1 MSNTEL
7 HTGKFKIVAKNN
19 AEIKKYVEDN
29 NLSDK
34 LSISKYGGWYIDD
47 EDYTITRI
55 KNSDEHV
62 MIKFIEHTE
71 SDPDDYVIEFQ
82 KEDNDEVSFTCL
94 FYNGGTDLNELIED
108 YLNSQDEINAKNHD

>member
-1 MSNTEL
+1 MSHTEL

-47 EDYTITRI
+47 EDYIITLI
-55 KNSDEHV
+55 KNSDEHA
-62 MIKFIEHTE
+62 MIEFIEHIE
-71 SDPDDYVIEFQ
+71 SDPEDLIAEFQ
-82 KEDNDEVSFTCL
+82 KENNDEVSFTCL
-94 FYNGGTDLNELIED
+94 FYNGGICLIDIIED
-108 YLNSQDEINAKNHD
+108 YVNSQFK

>member
-1 MSNTEL
+1 MSYTEL

-47 EDYTITRI
+47 EFYTIIHI
-55 KNSDEHV
+55 KNSDEHA
-62 MIKFIEHTE
+62 MIEFIEHIE
-71 SDPDDYVIEFQ
+71 SDPDDLMVEFQ
-82 KEDNDEVSFTCL
+82 KEDNDKVSFTCL
-94 FYNGGTDLNELIED
+94 FYNGGTDLNQLIED
-108 YLNSQDEINAKNHD
+108 YVNSQDEINEKI